1 MYNCLRKIKW
11 ISSQVLKTLILQLHK
26 LSYNVYYA
34 YYLLLEL
41 ILPITGSSSLVMRS
55 GNKVYHEWS
64 GTAINFSAYIK
75 LRVYKTTQYAYSLF
89 KQRL

>member
-11 ISSQVLKTLILQLHK
+11 ISSQVVKTLFFQQHK
-26 LSYNVYYA
+26 LSSNVYGA

-41 ILPITGSSSLVMRS
+41 ILPLTGNSSLVMRP
-55 GNKVYHEWS
+55 GNKVHHEWS
-64 GTAINFSAYIK
+64 GRTINFSAYIK
-75 LRVYKTTQYAYSLF
+75 LRVYKTTKYAYSLF